1 MSPQKFAGV
10 SGGMAAVVA
19 RDVERNGEFLNLEG
33 VVVVVAVVSGYDKTL
48 VFEEVGVGGGF
59 V

>member
-10 SGGMAAVVA
+10 SGGMAAV

-33 VVVVVAVVSGYDKTL
+33 VVVVSGGDKTL
-48 VFEEVGVGGGF
+48 VFEEVGVWGGF

>member
-33 VVVVVAVVSGYDKTL
+33 VVVVSGGDKTL

>member
-33 VVVVVAVVSGYDKTL
+33 VVVVVVVSGYDKTL
-48 VFEEVGVGGGF
+48 VFEEVGVWGGF